1 MSLVSIVKCKK
12 IKDLKS
18 IKNFPKLQMLG
29 GVDKRILIRSDQ
41 RSIDKE
47 LEKISSLIKT
57 GGFIPHI
64 DHSIP
69 MDADWHLF
77 REYREKLNDQIV

>member
-1 MSLVSIVKCKK
+1 DLIK
-12 IKDLKS
+12 IRE
-18 IKNFPKLQMLG
+18 NFPKLQMLG
-29 GVDKRILIRSDQ
+29 GVDKRILIKNDQ

-47 LEKISSLIKT
+47 LEKISSIIKA

-69 MDADWHLF
+69 MDADWYLF
-77 REYREKLNDQIV
+77 KEYREKLNNLIA